1 MLNIKGLEV
10 LFSKEIIFQLIIKY
24 FVFYLFSN
32 KRILKVYGNNYITY
46 VIV

>member
-1 MLNIKGLEV
+1 V

-32 KRILKVYGNNYITY
+32 KSILKVYRNNHITY
-46 VIV
+46 VII